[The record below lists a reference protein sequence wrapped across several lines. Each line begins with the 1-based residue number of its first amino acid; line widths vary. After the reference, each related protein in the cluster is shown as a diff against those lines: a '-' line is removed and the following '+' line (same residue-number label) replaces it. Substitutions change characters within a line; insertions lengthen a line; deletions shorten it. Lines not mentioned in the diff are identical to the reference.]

1 MKTYYT
7 SEKETHMQYES
18 VDRIMDNF
26 FFVETM
32 TEIKVE
38 VKAGREIFLSSS
50 WAVIF
55 GIDHTSVSFLGFTVK
70 DAKAN
75 MSRREVRSVC
85 CFSVSQVD
93 PEASN
98 KFKKVFQF
106 SPAGYLIMIKTMYR

>member
-1 MKTYYT
+1 
-7 SEKETHMQYES
+7 
-18 VDRIMDNF
+18 
-26 FFVETM
+26 M

-38 VKAGREIFLSSS
+38 VKAGRETFLSSS

-55 GIDHTSVSFLGFTVK
+55 GIDHTSVSLLGFTDV
-70 DAKAN
+70 KAN

-106 SPAGYLIMIKTMYR
+106 SPAEYSIMINTMYC